1 MQLNHLIET
10 KTDPRLSEKTRTQYD
25 STHIDDFTGKN
36 ISSTVIIKYLL
47 KI

>member
-10 KTDPRLSEKTRTQYD
+10 KTDPHLSEKTRTQYD
-25 STHIDDFTGKN
+25 SAHTDDFTGKN
-36 ISSTVIIKYLL
+36 ISSTVIVKYLL